1 MVTRKP
7 IPSRGEWRIAAPFHQ
22 VLLAY
27 LQFRPM
33 LIYAC
38 DSSPPPGIPKGYML
52 LMLDYEDAIDQTA
65 ETALLTARVRS
76 FERYAKD
83 YATVLADEG
92 SVRFRRFVRGKSPS
106 DKAMVFGSL
115 DAVVILDWLDADGR
129 MRSGVNADWW
139 LYHTSALADA
149 DTDLYQSYIG
159 REVGSIRIQRDGES
173 VLVRVDALKPI
184 MERCEQIAR
193 MLAPQQALTPDQR
206 TEWRSKSRRGRKPID
221 DYARLAALKDQDP
234 LAYERARQEMIARLA
249 GEHIVRGIDAD
260 KARRLAAD
268 TVRQGVYRAALRAKG

>member
-1 MVTRKP
+1 MCVKFGYGYAQADSITRRVANRRAF
-7 IPSRGEWRIAAPFHQ
+7 PSGSAR
-22 VLLAY
+22 LLAVSPDAD
-27 LQFRPM
+27 LRLR
-33 LIYAC
+33 LITA
-38 DSSPPPGIPKGYML
+38 PGIPKGYML

-206 TEWRSKSRRGRKPID
+206 TEWRSK
-221 DYARLAALKDQDP
+221 AAEGASP
-234 LAYERARQEMIARLA
+234 LTTTRA
-249 GEHIVRGIDAD
+249 
-260 KARRLAAD
+260 
-268 TVRQGVYRAALRAKG
+268 